1 MPLRRA
7 LILGSTS
14 RLFSTAATE
23 TCSNPFLIQSGT
35 PRYASL
41 KPSFLSSAVDTSLME
56 LKDRFKIVEDG
67 AESGEIVATQI
78 LEEMEKARR

>member
-1 MPLRRA
+1 
-7 LILGSTS
+7 
-14 RLFSTAATE
+14 
-23 TCSNPFLIQSGT
+23 
-35 PRYASL
+35 
-41 KPSFLSSAVDTSLME
+41 ME